1 MKTESA
7 GVVLSRRRMSLS
19 AVGDDAHY
27 GRPEKFRYDDLIPP
41 SPAALRLPDPQHV
54 QLFAFIPFW
63 ADHGLYPSVVE
74 KAHLS
79 RDPLAAEF
87 RALWEEAGL
96 STALSPVFG
105 GDTANAE
112 FEVLCG
118 FPVLDT
124 GVKFERRLTNDV
136 PCLPRILRAK
146 LSDGLDRVPSTYDCF
161 GTNQAVRRKDV
172 LDRSQIGRICH
183 RPFPYA
189 L

>member
-1 MKTESA
+1 
-7 GVVLSRRRMSLS
+7 MSLS

-63 ADHGLYPSVVE
+63 ADHGLYPSVLE
-74 KAHLS
+74 KAHFS
-79 RDPLAAEF
+79 RDPLAAEL

-105 GDTANAE
+105 GYTANAE

-136 PCLPRILRAK
+136 PCLPRILRDIGFTTVA
-146 LSDGLDRVPSTYDCF
+146 SHPNIAVFWNRVNAY
-161 GTNQAVRRKDV
+161 RRV
-172 LDRSQIGRICH
+172 GFTV
-183 RPFPYA
+183 PTTT
-189 L
+189 